1 MSMAAS
7 AHLPPGYYKSELNR
21 TNWEVPSRYVELS
34 PIGNGAYGQVC
45 SSEDKVL
52 EKRVAIKKLARPFQS
67 ITHAKRTYRELRLL
81 HHMRHENVIN
91 LLDVFSPCLSFDT
104 FNDVYFVSDLMGADL
119 NTVNKCQKLS
129 DEHVK
134 FLVYQILRGLKYIHS
149 AGVIHRDLKPSNLA
163 VNEDCELRILDFGLA
178 RMSDDEMTG
187 YVATRWYRAPEIML
201 NWMHYSDKVDMWS
214 VGCIMAELLTAK
226 VLFAGNDNIDQLT
239 KILQI
244 TGTPDEAFLQKIES
258 DSARDYV
265 RSMENFPRRDFTHF
279 FAGANPVAIDILE
292 KMLELDQDNRPS
304 AAEAL
309 AHPYF
314 AQFHDPSDEP
324 TAETFDDAFEKAE
337 LSHSQWKEKV
347 YQLILEIK
355 NGIPY

>member
-1 MSMAAS
+1 M
-7 AHLPPGYYKSELNR
+7 K
-21 TNWEVPSRYVELS
+21 
-34 PIGNGAYGQVC
+34 
-45 SSEDKVL
+45 
-52 EKRVAIKKLARPFQS
+52 
-67 ITHAKRTYRELRLL
+67 
-81 HHMRHENVIN
+81 VIN

-104 FNDVYFVSDLMGADL
+104 FTDVYFVSDLMGADL

-178 RMSDDEMTG
+178 RMTDEEMTG

-214 VGCIMAELLTAK
+214 VGCIMAELLTGQ
-226 VLFAGNDNIDQLT
+226 VLFPGTDNIDQLT
-239 KILQI
+239 KILSI
-244 TGTPDEAFLQKIES
+244 TGTPSEAFLTKIES

-265 RSMENFPRRDFTHF
+265 RNMETFARKDFYHF
-279 FAGANPVAIDILE
+279 FHGANPVAINILE
-292 KMLELDQDNRPS
+292 RMLDLDKDNRPS
-304 AAEAL
+304 ATEAL
-309 AHPYF
+309 AHEYF

-324 TAETFDDAFEKAE
+324 TAEPFDDEFEKMDLQLNE
-337 LSHSQWKEKV
+337 WKEKGSD
-347 YQLILEIK
+347 LCHTAIGAGHESTDLK
-355 NGIPY
+355 NEHNSISTLSTSRIPLGMSMGTKLFM